1 MTTDK
6 KKLPKLKSIQ
16 RISKIPVLE
25 TSFNL
30 ATGIYG
36 KLKHSNRLMQW
47 GFGTVE
53 DVTSYAI
60 DTSLSALPM
69 LELPLTVMDNIV
81 CKGLDTVQ
89 QRVPAINYPPEKIL
103 TTTKSYVAENIVQPV
118 LKRADSVKQLGLN
131 GAELAATRID
141 TALDVADKYVEKY
154 LPDATDVDKNE
165 VPDNS
170 GASKSIQTIEHASRL
185 KKKLQRRL
193 TKRTIAEAKALRRQ
207 GMDTAKILLK
217 LAEMMV
223 KDPKQFAANMKA
235 LWAHLSEDEP
245 ENQIPPANL
254 EQLIAM
260 ITRETARRFVHLTN
274 FSVTTA
280 YKLPGFT
287 AQAIH
292 FITHETN
299 KVINQLLKTIHLEG
313 AKAFAITRAQIQL
326 QNLNSTVR
334 DLQQLIENTLSKLLS
349 RREIKKQFQDSSIPL
364 HTLSPVAQ
372 SPEHTPENQP
382 EPPKTEINDKP
393 KTDTPIK
400 QVENTETPPK
410 QKDNSNQQ
418 TQNKQTPN
426 QHHKSPKKQN
436 RSKSNSLSSP
446 ESSDFNRNNQEVI
459 NGELQNSTE

>member
-1 MTTDK
+1 MAEK

-25 TSFNL
+25 TSFNI

-53 DVTSYAI
+53 DVTNFAI
-60 DTSLSALPM
+60 DTSFNALPM

-103 TTTKSYVAENIVQPV
+103 TKTKSYVAENIVQPV

-141 TALDVADKYVEKY
+141 TALDVADKYVDKY

-170 GASKSIQTIEHASRL
+170 GASKRVQTIDHVNRLSR
-185 KKKLQRRL
+185 KLQRRL

-207 GMDTAKILLK
+207 GMDTAKIILK
-217 LAEMMV
+217 LTEMMI

-235 LWAHLSEDEP
+235 VWAHLSEDEP

-274 FSVTTA
+274 FSVSTA
-280 YKLPGFT
+280 YKLPGYT
-287 AQAIH
+287 AHAIQ
-292 FITHETN
+292 FVTHETN
-299 KVINQLLKTIHLEG
+299 KIINQLLKTIHLEG
-313 AKAFAITRAQIQL
+313 AKAVAVARAQIQL
-326 QNLNSTVR
+326 QNLNSAVR
-334 DLQQLIENTLSKLLS
+334 EVQQLIENTLSKLLY
-349 RREIKKQFQDSSIPL
+349 RRDIKKKFQDNSIPL

-372 SPEHTPENQP
+372 SPERKPRSENQL
-382 EPPKTEINDKP
+382 EPKTETNDEQKKDKTIKP
-393 KTDTPIK
+393 A
-400 QVENTETPPK
+400 ENTETPPK
-410 QKDNSNQQ
+410 QNDNSNKHIQ
-418 TQNKQTPN
+418 TN
-426 QHHKSPKKQN
+426 QHHKSPKKQS

-446 ESSDFNRNNQEVI
+446 ESGDYNRNNQAIV
-459 NGELQNSTE
+459 NGEPKNNTE

>member
-60 DTSLSALPM
+60 DTSLNALPM

-299 KVINQLLKTIHLEG
+299 KVINQLLKELRH
-313 AKAFAITRAQIQL
+313 
-326 QNLNSTVR
+326 S
-334 DLQQLIENTLSKLLS
+334 
-349 RREIKKQFQDSSIPL
+349 
-364 HTLSPVAQ
+364 Q
-372 SPEHTPENQP
+372 SPG
-382 EPPKTEINDKP
+382 
-393 KTDTPIK
+393 
-400 QVENTETPPK
+400 
-410 QKDNSNQQ
+410 
-418 TQNKQTPN
+418 
-426 QHHKSPKKQN
+426 HKYSYK
-436 RSKSNSLSSP
+436 
-446 ESSDFNRNNQEVI
+446 I
-459 NGELQNSTE
+459 